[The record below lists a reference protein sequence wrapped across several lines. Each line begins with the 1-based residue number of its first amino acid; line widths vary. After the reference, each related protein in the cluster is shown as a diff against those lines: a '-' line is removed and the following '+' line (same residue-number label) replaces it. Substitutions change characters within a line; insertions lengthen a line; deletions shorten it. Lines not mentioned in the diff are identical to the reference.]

1 MLSFRLRAR
10 TATKIDCTSP
20 EPLAHAGLAQSVEL
34 MPIKPVLG
42 SNYIDLRSHGY
53 SEADARASAK
63 KLSDMLLLVGAKAG
77 YGVDLTQGQM
87 AFSEELIAGHFQ
99 KHGEHLT
106 PDNGGVTI
114 YEEPAFFMRFTAQAT
129 VSEDV
134 VSFENHLGQIGSLKL
149 PMTERQRIAAELVN
163 DTYFEPSLNAVFVL
177 SITAVEALCP
187 EKIPS
192 AFFQSAVAVIVALV
206 KGARRLAALFRL
218 EDRVRDLDE
227 LISKLEGL
235 QKRGSV
241 RQGYMTKL
249 HALFDR
255 KRAREFDE
263 LYARRS
269 GFVHNGIGRGSFVE
283 DAPRA
288 RQIAT
293 ELLFAD
299 IATNRQN

>member
-1 MLSFRLRAR
+1 MPSFRLRAR
-10 TATKIDCTSP
+10 TATKIDCTSSG
-20 EPLAHAGLAQSVEL
+20 PLAHSGLAQSVEIV
-34 MPIKPVLG
+34 PIKPVFG

-53 SEADARASAK
+53 SEAEAK
-63 KLSDMLLLVGAKAG
+63 ANAERLADRLLLVGAKAG
-77 YGVDLTQGQM
+77 YGVDLTQGHV
-87 AFSEELIAGHFQ
+87 AFSDELKTTHFL
-99 KHGEHLT
+99 KHGENLI

-114 YEEPAFFMRFTAQAT
+114 YEEPAFFMRFAAQGT

-134 VSFENHLGQIGSLKL
+134 VSFDNHLGQIGSLNL
-149 PMTERQRIAAELVN
+149 PMTERQRIAAELIN

-192 AFFQSAVAVIVALV
+192 AFFQSAVSVLVALL
-206 KGARRLAALFRL
+206 KAAHRLAALFQL
-218 EDRVRDLDE
+218 ESRCADLDD
-227 LISKLEGL
+227 LISKLNGL

-249 HALFDR
+249 RALFDR
-255 KRAREFDE
+255 KRAKEFDN
-263 LYARRS
+263 LYNLRS
-269 GFVHNGIGRGSFVE
+269 SFVHNGLGRGKFVG
-283 DAPRA
+283 DGPRA

-299 IATNRQN
+299 IATNTQT